1 VDLIKDDSLPNLL
14 IFSPFPFPLPF
25 SLHLPPAA
33 IISPA
38 AAPPAGILS
47 CLICGIHDIRMSKI
61 VQGLMQ
67 NLPSGRLT
75 AGALG
80 LFTVVGGGSALAYN
94 GLYNGMLALH
104 LFLLFFVGL
113 SNLSFLWSSWIFF
126 SFSSSSFF
134 FFSSF
139 LR

>member
-1 VDLIKDDSLPNLL
+1 MDLIKDDSLPNLL

-38 AAPPAGILS
+38 AAPAAAGVLL

-67 NLPSGRLT
+67 NLPSGRLA

-94 GLYNGMLALH
+94 GLYNGVLAASIPS
-104 LFLLFFVGL
+104 LFWGL
-113 SNLSFLWSSWIFF
+113 SNLSFLWSSWISF
-126 SFSSSSFF
+126 SFSSLLLL
-134 FFSSF
+134 SSF

>member
-38 AAPPAGILS
+38 AAPAAAGVLS

-67 NLPSGRLT
+67 NLPSGRLA

-94 GLYNGMLALH
+94 GLYNGVLAASIPS
-104 LFLLFFVGL
+104 LFLGAL
-113 SNLSFLWSSWIFF
+113 
-126 SFSSSSFF
+126 
-134 FFSSF
+134 
-139 LR
+139 